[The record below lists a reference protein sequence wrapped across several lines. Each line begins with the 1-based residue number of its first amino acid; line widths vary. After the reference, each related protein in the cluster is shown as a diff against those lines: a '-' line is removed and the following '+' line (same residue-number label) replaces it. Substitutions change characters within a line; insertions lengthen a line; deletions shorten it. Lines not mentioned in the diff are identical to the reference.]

1 MKKLLLAAL
10 MMTAVSSFS
19 FAQTKKPVDKKAPAT
34 ETTKKAAPVTASTA
48 APAPAKKDANG
59 TVLKKDG
66 TPDKRYKSKKE
77 HLKKDGTPD
86 KRYKE
91 NKEAKKSK

>member
-1 MKKLLLAAL
+1 MKKLLLAVL
-10 MMTAVSSFS
+10 MMTAVSTFS
-19 FAQTKKPVDKKAPAT
+19 FAQTKKPAEKKAPAT
-34 ETTKKAAPVTASTA
+34 ETAKKAT
-48 APAPAKKDANG
+48 PAKTDASG
-59 TVLKKDG
+59 AVLKKDG

-77 HLKKDGTPD
+77 HMKKDGTPD